1 MGLRGPKPGGK
12 KGGRQK
18 GAKNRMSMQMM
29 IEIAEAQK
37 RAAPLSPLEFMLQV
51 LGNEQE
57 SFARRAWAT
66 EKAAPYVH
74 RRMPLAIEGGDPAR
88 PVLVATAQQLR
99 TLSAEEFALLQQLSP
114 KLEALPSPDAVMQGI
129 AEHVAIVE
137 EEEKDGA

>member
-29 IEIAEAQK
+29 IEMAEAQK

-57 SFARRAWAT
+57 SFARRAWAA

-114 KLEALPSPDAVMQGI
+114 KLKALPSPDAVMQGI

>member
-29 IEIAEAQK
+29 IEMAEAQK

-57 SFARRAWAT
+57 SFARRAWAA

-74 RRMPLAIEGGDPAR
+74 RRMPLAIEGGDPTR

-99 TLSAEEFALLQQLSP
+99 TLSTEEFALLQQLSP